1 MKNFMSTSQIME
13 TQTMDKTETELE
25 DGIRLDMLDT

>member
-1 MKNFMSTSQIME
+1 MSTSQIME